1 MGSGLKNMVARI
13 YKPTRNAMQSGVAK
27 TKLWVLE
34 YEPESPRTIDPLMG
48 YTCSVDMQSQIRLT
62 FETKEEAVAY
72 AERENIPYQ
81 VSEPHETSRKK
92 IAYSDN
98 FSFRRVGQWTH

>member
-1 MGSGLKNMVARI
+1 MVARI

-34 YEPESPRTIDPLMG
+34 YEPERPRTVEPLMG
-48 YTCSVDMQSQIRLT
+48 YTASVDMQSQIRLT
-62 FETKEEAVAY
+62 FETKDEAIAY
-72 AERENIPYQ
+72 AERNGIPFR
-81 VSEPHETSRKK
+81 VFEPHETSRRK

-98 FSFRRVGQWTH
+98 FAFRRVGQWTH